1 MSECL
6 SIWMPGCPG
15 IIPALPRSC
24 PVVVHPF
31 VNPVVNPLL
40 NPFVKLCV
48 AHHRHTL
55 PDTSHSTKEH
65 ALAWHEGTCTSTR
78 TCASTTRNRPGCSS
92 PSSCIWKR
100 QNSRNSSNLV
110 TTLWR
115 RCRQALSANVMPRC
129 AQGSKL
135 WSSI

>member
-1 MSECL
+1 
-6 SIWMPGCPG
+6 MPGCPG
-15 IIPALPRSC
+15 IIPALPRCC

-65 ALAWHEGTCTSTR
+65 ALAACWVNEE
-78 TCASTTRNRPGCSS
+78 
-92 PSSCIWKR
+92 
-100 QNSRNSSNLV
+100 V
-110 TTLWR
+110 
-115 RCRQALSANVMPRC
+115 ALSADCSERVGACLCRMDARHSMGEMAFDPGVCIEER
-129 AQGSKL
+129 L
-135 WSSI
+135 